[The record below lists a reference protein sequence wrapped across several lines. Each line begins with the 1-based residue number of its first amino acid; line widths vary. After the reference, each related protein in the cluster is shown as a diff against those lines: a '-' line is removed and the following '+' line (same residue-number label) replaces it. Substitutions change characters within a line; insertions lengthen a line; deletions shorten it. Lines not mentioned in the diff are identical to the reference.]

1 MNISSAGL
9 SKLFCKLNP
18 HKARGPDNSKR
29 IKGTSGTNF
38 NIPFLKI
45 TRSRRNTQKLET
57 HKRSASILKWCKT

>member
-18 HKARGPDNSKR
+18 QKARRPDNSKR

-38 NIPFLKI
+38 NIPFFK
-45 TRSRRNTQKLET
+45 NN
-57 HKRSASILKWCKT
+57 